1 MATLQTLDPAPT
13 TNYALP
19 RIVLMAIGAVV
30 LATLLGVAAVR
41 LSGADIRVP
50 DAPALQKR
58 SLRFEDGPQGS
69 VLVIDASTGQT
80 AMRFTGEQG
89 FLRGT
94 LRALVRERR
103 HTGAGPETPFE
114 LVLRSDHRL
123 TLVDPATGQRIDLE
137 SFGPTNAGLFA
148 SLLVRDPARQNP

>member
-1 MATLQTLDPAPT
+1 MATLHTSKTPPPA
-13 TNYALP
+13 NDALP
-19 RIVLMAIGAVV
+19 RIALLAIGAVV
-30 LATLLGVAAVR
+30 LTTLLGVAAVR
-41 LSGADIRVP
+41 LSGTDIREP
-50 DAPALQKR
+50 DAPVLQTR
-58 SLRFEDGPQGS
+58 LLRFEDGPDGS
-69 VLVIDASTGQT
+69 VLAIDARSGQT

-103 HTGAGPETPFE
+103 HTGAGPETAFE

>member
-1 MATLQTLDPAPT
+1 MRDTIGPGALATG
-13 TNYALP
+13 ALSLLGALLL
-19 RIVLMAIGAVV
+19 VAVV
-30 LATLLGVAAVR
+30 GTAAVR
-41 LSGADIRVP
+41 WSGMNVHEP
-50 DAPALQKR
+50 DAAAVAQR
-58 SLRFEDGPQGS
+58 ALRFEDRPDGS
-69 VLVIDASTGQT
+69 IAVLDGRDGHLVE
-80 AMRFTGEQG
+80 RVTGEQG

-103 HTGAGPETPFE
+103 HSGAGPETPFE